1 MTKFEI
7 GDKVKNKYF
16 DQVYTVIPLPERYKD
31 TAWATRDNTVP
42 LVDDDGDVYWEYLD
56 QIEHVIITVYGQR
69 YIQRKIPEY
78 GLCLIPVTPDVNTP
92 PVGSLW
98 KGIKGGRYVV
108 INAEGDAFDFN
119 TQKLYKL
126 PKTAVFV
133 AYEATSVTVTHKDGQ
148 L

>member
-1 MTKFEI
+1 MTKFEV
-7 GDKVKNKYF
+7 GDKVKTKY
-16 DQVYTVIPLPERYKD
+16 DDKVYTVTPLRERYKD
-31 TAWATRDNTVP
+31 SAWATRANTVNF
-42 LVDDDGDVYWEYLD
+42 VDEYGNESWAYLD
-56 QIEHVIITVYGQR
+56 QIEHVIIIVDGQR

-78 GLCLIPVTPDVNTP
+78 GLCLIPFTPDVNKP

-108 INAEGDAFDFN
+108 INTEGDAFDFN
-119 TQKLYKL
+119 TQKVYKL

-133 AYEATSVTVTHKDGQ
+133 AHEATSVTVSHKEGQ